1 LKDPIPRQEPICD
14 GKPGGG
20 GGEEDMVIMLRYS
33 RERGKRNEM

>member
-20 GGEEDMVIMLRYS
+20 GEEDMVIMIRYS